1 MGRWRALAAMTR
13 PTQVALILGIFT
25 IGVMLALWRADGA
38 ATLNV
43 DLLSLWPAA
52 VLLTAS
58 AAAIH
63 LANEAA
69 DYQTDRLTTRTAF
82 SGGSGALEASG
93 LNPRLPLTLS
103 LATALMVV
111 VGALV
116 ATTTE
121 RLNPAAALLL
131 LLGLAGGLAYSLPP
145 VAAERRGFGEALNA
159 VLGAMILPLFGVAAL
174 AATLEPLDIVAFLPF
189 LFVTFASVMATAWPD
204 READAATGKA
214 TMQVRLRPV
223 VLRRVAMAAAAA
235 FVVATLLSH
244 ASGAMPLALASL
256 LVVPLLVVGLI
267 RYTRHTSPWPNV
279 AAMVGQALITLVVL
293 VVALV

>member
-1 MGRWRALAAMTR
+1 MGQWRALAAMTR
-13 PTQVALILGIFT
+13 PTQVALILAIFT
-25 IGVMLALWRADGA
+25 IGVMLASWRADSVA
-38 ATLNV
+38 SLSV
-43 DLLSLWPAA
+43 DLLSLWPSAL
-52 VLLTAS
+52 LLTAS

-69 DYQTDRLTTRTAF
+69 DFRTDRLTTRTAF

-103 LATALMVV
+103 LATALTV
-111 VGALV
+111 VGGTLV

-121 RLNPAAALLL
+121 GLNPVAATLL

-145 VAAERRGFGEALNA
+145 VAAERRGVGEALNA
-159 VLGAMILPLFGVAAL
+159 VLGAMVLPLFGVAAL
-174 AATLEPLDIVAFLPF
+174 SASLEPLDIVAFLPF

-223 VLRRVAMAAAAA
+223 VLRRVAVAAAVA
-235 FVVATLLSH
+235 FVAATLLSH
-244 ASGAMPLALASL
+244 ATGAMPMALAGL

-279 AAMVGQALITLVVL
+279 AAMVGQALITLVAL
-293 VVALV
+293 AVALV